1 MVGENGAGK
10 TTLMSILFGM
20 PVISETGGFG
30 GKIILNGE
38 EVHFTSPFDAL
49 DAGIGM
55 VHQEFSLIPGFTTT
69 ENIML
74 NREITKN
81 NILADIFGPRLCT
94 LNRAEMKKSAEESV
108 AKLGV
113 EIDSE
118 TKIAEM
124 PVGHKQFVEIA
135 REISREKVKLL
146 VLDEPT
152 GELDPASSVQIFSL
166 LKKLNEEKG
175 ITVVIAEQ
183 KIMLLCEYVKKLI
196 VLEKGNCVHYGEI
209 RSTLTHQKE
218 MEEAG
223 INCPR
228 VLTLTGKMVEEGL
241 VPASFTNEDRIC
253 LDAKEAAV
261 FVEKCIGAKT
271 E

>member
-1 MVGENGAGK
+1 MEEKPLLELQNITKDFSGTVVLEDVSFSLKKGEILGLVGENGAGK

-20 PVISETGGFG
+20 PVIAETGGFG
-30 GKIILNGE
+30 GKILLNGE

-81 NILADIFGPRLCT
+81 NIIADIFGPRLST

-108 AKLGV
+108 ARLGV

-118 TKIAEM
+118 TKVSDM

-152 GELDPASSVQIFSL
+152 AVLTESEAEIL
-166 LKKLNEEKG
+166 LSAIKKL
-175 ITVVIAEQ
+175 AA
-183 KIMLLCEYVKKLI
+183 
-196 VLEKGNCVHYGEI
+196 
-209 RSTLTHQKE
+209 
-218 MEEAG
+218 AG
-223 INCPR
+223 IAIIFISFA
-228 VLTLTGKMVEEGL
+228 GL
-241 VPASFTNEDRIC
+241 P
-253 LDAKEAAV
+253 
-261 FVEKCIGAKT
+261 
-271 E
+271 